1 MSLIASHRD
10 LDLDVLE
17 RLSAGA
23 HSVGRTVA
31 ASGAAPTGAVVL
43 ATCNRFEVYLEVDD
57 PAQAPTAI
65 AATTEVIAQATSI
78 AVRDVATTLQV
89 LEGPEVPV
97 HLFSVAS
104 GLESMVVGER
114 EITGQVRRALATAR
128 SEGTT
133 SSGLERLFQTASR
146 ASRDVGTRT
155 GLGAAGRS
163 VVGVALDLA
172 EPALPAWPSVRTLLV
187 GTGSYAGASLA
198 ALRRRGCADVR
209 VFSPSGR
216 ATTFAVS
223 RGVSPVHDGG
233 LAEAIGTSDLVVA
246 CSGTVGR
253 VLDAELVART
263 WAATGHPLVIAD
275 LALRNDV
282 DPAVGRLPGV
292 RLINLET
299 IRRHAP
305 EEHSAPVELAHEL
318 VAAAAEDFEA
328 AARARE
334 LEAAVVVERHRV
346 LADLE
351 AEARRIR
358 EDGAAASASASEAD
372 APVPTPGPDPTPA
385 APEPH
390 SAPCAVDAAQH
401 ERLVRSLR
409 RRTRAVLHP
418 PTVRARTAARAGDDR
433 AYRAA
438 LAELAAIPAP
448 PVPVPP
454 SATVRPAEGAGRT
467 REGWSS
473 TNGAATASPVAA
485 TPVPAAPAS
494 PAAPLPRRRPAA
506 RPLPRV
512 PRARRRRR
520 P

>member
-43 ATCNRFEVYLEVDD
+43 ATCNRFEVYLEVDRPED
-57 PAQAPTAI
+57 APDAV
-65 AATTEVIAQATSI
+65 AATTRVIAQASSI
-78 AVRDVATTLQV
+78 PAPDVAANLQV
-89 LEGPEVPV
+89 LEGTQVPE

-128 SEGTT
+128 EEGTT
-133 SSGLERLFQTASR
+133 SSGLERLFQSASR
-146 ASRDVGTRT
+146 TSRDVGTRT
-155 GLGAAGRS
+155 GLGATGRS

-172 EPALPAWPSVRTLLV
+172 EPRLPAWPKVRALLV

-198 ALRRRGCADVR
+198 ALRRRGCHDVR

-216 ATTFAVS
+216 AATFAAS
-223 RGVSPVHDGG
+223 RGLVPVHDGG
-233 LAEAIGTSDLVVA
+233 LAEAIGTCDLVVA
-246 CSGTVGR
+246 CSGTIGR
-253 VLDAELVART
+253 VLDAEMVARS
-263 WAATGHPLVIAD
+263 WAATGRPLVIVD

-299 IRRHAP
+299 IRRNAP
-305 EEHSAPVELAHEL
+305 EEHTAPVEQAHDL
-318 VAAAAEDFEA
+318 VASAVADFEA
-328 AARARE
+328 ADRARE
-334 LEAAVVVERHRV
+334 LEAAVIAERRRV
-346 LADLE
+346 LGALE

-358 EDGAAASASASEAD
+358 EAAADGAGAAAHGAGRGSLD
-372 APVPTPGPDPTPA
+372 GAPGATGTTPAGPDP
-385 APEPH
+385 APEVAH
-390 SAPCAVDAAQH
+390 DAAHH

-409 RRTRAVLHP
+409 RRTRALLHL
-418 PTVRARTAARAGDDR
+418 PTVRARVAARAGDDR

-438 LAELAAIPAP
+438 LAELEAIPAP
-448 PVPVPP
+448 PVPVAPG
-454 SATVRPAEGAGRT
+454 TV
-467 REGWSS
+467 
-473 TNGAATASPVAA
+473 
-485 TPVPAAPAS
+485 
-494 PAAPLPRRRPAA
+494 RRPAA
-506 RPLPRV
+506 RAAGVDTASGDPSAEDAASTMEAHESWVGHP
-512 PRARRRRR
+512 AR
-520 P
+520 

>member
-31 ASGAAPTGAVVL
+31 ASGRAPTGAVVL
-43 ATCNRFEVYLEVDD
+43 ATCNRFEVYLELDRPED
-57 PAQAPTAI
+57 APAAV
-65 AATTEVIAQATSI
+65 AATTDVIAHASSI
-78 AVRDVATTLQV
+78 PARDVAANLRV
-89 LEGPEVPV
+89 LAGPDVPV
-97 HLFSVAS
+97 HLFAVAS

-172 EPALPAWPSVRTLLV
+172 EPSLPAWPSVRVLLV

-198 ALRRRGCADVR
+198 ALRRRGCHDVR

-216 ATTFAVS
+216 AATFAAS
-223 RGVSPVHDGG
+223 RGVTPVHDGG
-233 LAEAIGTSDLVVA
+233 LAAAIGMSDLVIA

-253 VLDAELVART
+253 VLDAELVGRT
-263 WAATGHPLVIAD
+263 WASTGHPQVIVD

-282 DPAVGRLPGV
+282 DPAVSTLPGV
-292 RLINLET
+292 ALINLDT

-305 EEHSAPVELAHEL
+305 EEHSAPVELAHSL
-318 VAAAAEDFEA
+318 VASAARDFEA
-328 AARARE
+328 EARARE
-334 LEAAVVVERHRV
+334 LEAAVVVERRRV
-346 LADLE
+346 LGELE
-351 AEARRIR
+351 AEAGRIR
-358 EDGAAASASASEAD
+358 EGADRSDDDASRAASATP
-372 APVPTPGPDPTPA
+372 PVT
-385 APEPH
+385 H
-390 SAPCAVDAAQH
+390 DAAHH

-409 RRTRAVLHP
+409 RRTRALLHL

-448 PVPVPP
+448 PVP
-454 SATVRPAEGAGRT
+454 ARPT
-467 REGWSS
+467 TS
-473 TNGAATASPVAA
+473 
-485 TPVPAAPAS
+485 
-494 PAAPLPRRRPAA
+494 AA
-506 RPLPRV
+506 RMTADALVDSELADLERLEV
-512 PRARRRRR
+512 TDRSR
-520 P
+520 

>member
-23 HSVGRTVA
+23 QSVGRTVA
-31 ASGAAPTGAVVL
+31 ASDAAPTGVVVL
-43 ATCNRFEVYLEVDD
+43 ATCNRFEVYLEVDR
-57 PAQAPTAI
+57 PADADAAV
-65 AATTEVIAQATSI
+65 AATTGVIAHASGI
-78 AVRDVATTLQV
+78 PAAEVAANLQV
-89 LEGPEVPV
+89 LSGPDVPV

-114 EITGQVRRALATAR
+114 EITGQVRRAVATAR
-128 SEGTT
+128 TEGTT

-146 ASRDVGTRT
+146 ASRDVGNET

-172 EPALPAWPSVRTLLV
+172 EPALPAWPAVRALLV

-198 ALRRRGCADVR
+198 ALRRRGCHDVR

-216 ATTFAVS
+216 AAAFAS
-223 RGVSPVHDGG
+223 ARGLVPVHDGG

-253 VLDAELVART
+253 VLDAELVARS
-263 WAATGHPLVIAD
+263 WAATGRPRVVVD

-282 DPAVGRLPGV
+282 DPAVGTLPGV
-292 RLINLET
+292 RLVNLET

-305 EEHSAPVELAHEL
+305 EEHSAPVERAHEL
-318 VAAAAEDFEA
+318 VASAAADFEA
-328 AARARE
+328 VSRARE
-334 LEAAVVVERHRV
+334 LEAAVVAERRRV
-346 LADLE
+346 LAAVEEE
-351 AEARRIR
+351 AGRIR
-358 EDGAAASASASEAD
+358 DAEPAAAPAG
-372 APVPTPGPDPTPA
+372 APDDHDEVHHA
-385 APEPH
+385 
-390 SAPCAVDAAQH
+390 
-401 ERLVRSLR
+401 RLVRSLR
-409 RRTRAVLHP
+409 RRTRALLHT

-448 PVPVPP
+448 PVPAPP
-454 SATVRPAEGAGRT
+454 GDTGGEGAA
-467 REGWSS
+467 S
-473 TNGAATASPVAA
+473 GAGTSG
-485 TPVPAAPAS
+485 PAAGRDTGRPGRS
-494 PAAPLPRRRPAA
+494 AAADDVDRLRLDPTR
-506 RPLPRV
+506 
-512 PRARRRRR
+512 
-520 P
+520 